1 MSSITRPSSGP
12 SRCVRTGKRASVNFL
27 LRFAERQTSRLTV
40 EIATRLIA
48 GAGDQ
53 CAKSEDKEKDD
64 KKRVP

>member
-1 MSSITRPSSGP
+1 M
-12 SRCVRTGKRASVNFL
+12 NFL

-64 KKRVP
+64 KKRIP